1 MRRKHN
7 ALLTVDVLTL
17 FPGMLAGHMEESII
31 GKARERRLVDITTHN
46 IRDYAEGKHK
56 ITDDRPYGGG
66 PGMVMK
72 PEPVYRAVKALKKRN
87 TVVIMMT
94 PDGEPFH
101 QRTAREL
108 AGKKRL
114 LFICG
119 HYEGFD
125 ERIRGLADREIS
137 IGDYVL
143 TNGALA
149 AMVVIDAVARLV
161 PGVVGDEESVRQD
174 SFCGETLDW
183 PQYTRPVEFRGQKV
197 PEVLLSGHHTK
208 IMAWRREQAL
218 MRTRE
223 RRKDLLS
230 GDHITGKQKRGE
242 AK

>member
-1 MRRKHN
+1 
-7 ALLTVDVLTL
+7 
-17 FPGMLAGHMEESII
+17 MLAGHMEESII